1 MSYLI
6 QIQLAKTLCLAQFT
20 FKAHCTLLF
29 SPAVSELFPRHYNS
43 LFLRKSWLITF
54 IIILVTTIYQQ
65 KTSDYWFFGLFFKYV
80 WRSSSSSIQNFWGVI
95 KFFYRLRLGKVW
107 ISNETT
113 LLSGILELSMMVN
126 DMLFSNH
133 HDFDFCVIFFV
144 SINELSLSILEA
156 YNGSLRSNKIPCS
169 QNKAIYHFH
178 MDHNAPCFP
187 PTILRNH
194 ALFTIFPGY
203 LSRPRRNRRHW
214 LYKLVMKFSRH
225 LNLAMLM
232 WRRKM
237 CREHNVTRKF
247 SDSDCVDNKGIWV
260 YCRLKRVLVT

>member
-6 QIQLAKTLCLAQFT
+6 QMQLAKTLCLAQFT
-20 FKAHCTLLF
+20 FKPHCSPLF
-29 SPAVSELFPRHYNS
+29 SPAVSEWFPRHYNY

-54 IIILVTTIYQQ
+54 IIILVTTIHQK

-107 ISNETT
+107 ISNETI

-126 DMLFSNH
+126 GMLFSNH

-169 QNKAIYHFH
+169 VKIR
-178 MDHNAPCFP
+178 P
-187 PTILRNH
+187 
-194 ALFTIFPGY
+194 FTIFTWTIM
-203 LSRPRRNRRHW
+203 H
-214 LYKLVMKFSRH
+214 LVFPPKFY
-225 LNLAMLM
+225 
-232 WRRKM
+232 
-237 CREHNVTRKF
+237 VTMHCLQF
-247 SDSDCVDNKGIWV
+247 FLGI
-260 YCRLKRVLVT
+260 